1 MTDTRKA
8 FLRELMAL
16 AWSLY
21 RSDPARTFADCLSGA
36 WRWSKA
42 CPKRRAENAAWLK
55 RHRGGVAYGSLVA
68 SPIRRSLN
76 GLPHAG
82 DRFRTATRLT
92 SSMGR

>member
-1 MTDTRKA
+1 MSDTRKT

-21 RSDPARTFADCLSGA
+21 RSDPARTFADALAGA
-36 WRWSKA
+36 WRWTKA
-42 CPKRRAENAAWLK
+42 RTQRQAGNAAWMK
-55 RHRGGVAYGSLVA
+55 RHKSGVAYGSLIG
-68 SPIRRSLN
+68 SPIRRSLS

-92 SSMGR
+92 SVMGR

>member
-1 MTDTRKA
+1 MTDTRRT

-16 AWSLY
+16 AWGLY
-21 RSDPARTFADCLSGA
+21 RADPARTFADALSGA

-42 CPKRRAENAAWLK
+42 CPKRWADNAAWAK
-55 RHRGGVAYGSLVA
+55 RHKVGVAYGSLIG
-68 SPIRRSLN
+68 SPIRRSLS

-92 SSMGR
+92 SVVGR